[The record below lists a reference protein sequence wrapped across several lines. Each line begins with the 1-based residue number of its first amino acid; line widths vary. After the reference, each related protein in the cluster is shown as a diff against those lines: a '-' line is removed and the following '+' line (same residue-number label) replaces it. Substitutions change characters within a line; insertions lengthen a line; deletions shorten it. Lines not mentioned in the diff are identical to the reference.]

1 MIEISVITKVNKR
14 SSFLRNPV
22 FYGIVGFILIA
33 APSIYFFFIGIPGT
47 EVSETITQT
56 DSGINRTITTR
67 TVYMGTYNPFFLIFI
82 LLAGIAAWGCY
93 RNTLLAWV
101 GSLLMLIFSILGM
114 FSIGML
120 ILPGSILLLAG
131 AVLRKFRLHS

>member
-1 MIEISVITKVNKR
+1 MNKIL
-14 SSFLRNPV
+14 SFLGNPV

-33 APSIYFFFIGIPGT
+33 APSIYIFFIGIPGT

-56 DSGINRTITTR
+56 DSGNSGINRTITAR
-67 TVYMGTYNPFFLIFI
+67 TVYTGTHNPFLLIFI

-93 RNTLLAWV
+93 RNTLMALV
-101 GSLLMLIFSILGM
+101 GSLLMLIFSILAM
-114 FSIGML
+114 FSIGIL

-131 AVLRKFRLHS
+131 AVLRKFSLQS